1 VSSGG
6 RYYKSH
12 LPRLGSSQ
20 ETTEDA
26 TQPGCSSKGH
36 AYTWTG
42 DQGSEST
49 RSVYVTGDT
58 GTRASELREPAT
70 SDSSDSVYVKASFQK
85 VGRIQDS
92 FVVVGVVVIVV
103 VIVVVVVV
111 VVPAAVVVI
120 CLVLNSN

>member
-26 TQPGCSSKGH
+26 TQPGCSSEGH

-49 RSVYVTGDT
+49 RSVSVTGDT
-58 GTRASELREPAT
+58 GTRASELSEPAA

-92 FVVVGVVVIVV
+92 FVVVGVG

-111 VVPAAVVVI
+111 PAAAVVVI